1 MSLNVRKLGEE
12 PGEPFPGEGNRGVY
26 SVMLVDETPVESYSC
41 RVLRIEPGGG
51 TGMHSHPRAHVVV
64 ALSGRARVE
73 TGQDERELGAGSL
86 VSIPGGMPHR
96 FVNVTGRPAALMV
109 QNLFPRP
116 GGS

>member
-1 MSLNVRKLGEE
+1 MSLKVRRYSEE
-12 PGEPFPGEGNRGVY
+12 PWESMPGEGNMGVD
-26 SVMLVDETPVESYSC
+26 SVMLVDEIPVDSYSC
-41 RVLRIEPGGG
+41 RVMRIKPGGG

-64 ALSGRARVE
+64 ALSGKTLVE
-73 TGQDERELGAGSL
+73 TGRDELELSVGST

-96 FVNVTGRPAALMV
+96 FVNNTGQLTTIMV